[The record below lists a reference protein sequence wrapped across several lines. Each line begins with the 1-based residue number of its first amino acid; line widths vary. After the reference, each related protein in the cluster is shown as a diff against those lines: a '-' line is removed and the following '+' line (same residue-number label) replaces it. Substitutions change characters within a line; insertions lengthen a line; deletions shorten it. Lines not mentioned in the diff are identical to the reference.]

1 MYWKGN
7 FFVPWKTGYNTI
19 YTREKDY
26 TMRQSLI
33 LFLTAV
39 IWGVAFVA
47 QSAGMEHLGPFTYNG
62 VRSVLGGLVLIPC
75 IVLLNRI
82 QGRNG
87 SEERDTDGRL
97 QQNPAVDGTVHSK
110 LSSCS
115 TCRLAGRMDIHAVKV
130 RDFHSNNR
138 QLLTGGLC
146 CGIILFAASNFQ
158 QFGIQYTTVGKAGFI
173 TAMYILIVPV
183 LGLLFHK
190 KAGLQVWIGVLFG
203 VTGLYLLCMQD
214 SLRLDRG
221 DALVLV
227 CAFIF
232 SLHILVIDH
241 FSQKVDG
248 VKMSCIQFWVCGI
261 LSLLCSVLFESPD
274 LHSIVISWLP
284 VCYGGIM
291 SCGVAYTLQIVGQKG
306 MNPTVASLILSLES
320 VVSVIAGF
328 LLLGQAMSRREL
340 FGCLMMLMAII
351 FAQLPDRKKDILAG
365 K

>member
-1 MYWKGN
+1 M
-7 FFVPWKTGYNTI
+7 TGF
-19 YTREKDY
+19 KV
-26 TMRQSLI
+26 RQSLL

-62 VRSVLGGLVLIPC
+62 SRSVLGGLVLLPC
-75 IVLLNRI
+75 IAFLDRI
-82 QGRNG
+82 QGQSRGDGSVREAVTLSGVDETAKQAGNG
-87 SEERDTDGRL
+87 
-97 QQNPAVDGTVHSK
+97 
-110 LSSCS
+110 
-115 TCRLAGRMDIHAVKV
+115 
-130 RDFHSNNR
+130 R
-138 QLLTGGLC
+138 QLLIGGLC
-146 CGIILFAASNFQ
+146 CGLILFAASNFQ

-173 TAMYILIVPV
+173 TAMYILIVPL
-183 LGLLFHK
+183 LGLFVHK

-203 VTGLYLLCMQD
+203 ITGLYLLCMKD
-214 SLRLDRG
+214 SLRLEKG

-261 LSLLCSVLFESPD
+261 LSLICSFYFEVPNLQD
-274 LHSIVISWLP
+274 ILASWLP
-284 VCYGGIM
+284 ICYGGIM

-320 VVSVIAGF
+320 VVAVVAGF

-340 FGCLMMLMAII
+340 FGCLMMVMAIT
-351 FAQLPDRKKDILAG
+351 FAQLPEKKRL
-365 K
+365 

>member
-1 MYWKGN
+1 
-7 FFVPWKTGYNTI
+7 
-19 YTREKDY
+19 
-26 TMRQSLI
+26 MRQSLI

-97 QQNPAVDGTVHSK
+97 QQNPAVDGTVHRK

>member
-1 MYWKGN
+1 M
-7 FFVPWKTGYNTI
+7 TGF
-19 YTREKDY
+19 KV
-26 TMRQSLI
+26 RQSLL

-62 VRSVLGGLVLIPC
+62 SRSVLGGLVLLPC
-75 IVLLNRI
+75 IAFLDRI
-82 QGRNG
+82 QGQSRGDGSVREAVTLSGVDETAKQAGNG
-87 SEERDTDGRL
+87 
-97 QQNPAVDGTVHSK
+97 
-110 LSSCS
+110 
-115 TCRLAGRMDIHAVKV
+115 
-130 RDFHSNNR
+130 R
-138 QLLTGGLC
+138 QLLIGGLC
-146 CGIILFAASNFQ
+146 CGLILFAASNFQ

-173 TAMYILIVPV
+173 TAMYILIVPL
-183 LGLLFHK
+183 LGLFVHK

-203 VTGLYLLCMQD
+203 ITGLYLLCMKD
-214 SLRLDRG
+214 SLRLEKG

-261 LSLLCSVLFESPD
+261 LSLICSLYFEVPNLQD
-274 LHSIVISWLP
+274 ILASWLP
-284 VCYGGIM
+284 ICYGGIM

-320 VVSVIAGF
+320 VVAVVAGF

-340 FGCLMMLMAII
+340 FGCLMMVMAIT
-351 FAQLPDRKKDILAG
+351 FAQLPEKKRS
-365 K
+365 